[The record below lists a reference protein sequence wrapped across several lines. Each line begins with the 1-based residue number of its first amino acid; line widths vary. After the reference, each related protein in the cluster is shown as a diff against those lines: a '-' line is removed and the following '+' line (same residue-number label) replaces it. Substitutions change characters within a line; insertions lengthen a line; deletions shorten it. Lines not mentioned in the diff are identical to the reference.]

1 MATIKVVKKRGDK
14 IVVIK
19 DRLSA
24 FENYQDIRNK
34 IIEKFKNE
42 PNSTNKINENDLF
55 ILSFCEERD
64 KDLYIP
70 EELSQGIWN
79 NQMFR
84 HFKDKIQSHKV
95 QSGTY
100 KFYVNRV
107 QKYPKWKKKE
117 FKEYLEET
125 LINKWNR
132 ISTNL
137 IEELTTPKLEKAK
150 DNFNKLKKEKNEIEK
165 KLNEEIHHNVICNN
179 CYKANFSGRR
189 YICAECDNYN
199 LCQKCEKISYQK
211 QIHPRT
217 HTMIRINK
225 PLSNEINNSEFRNII
240 GKKEQDFQNV
250 PLVFQIELK
259 ILNNGQNDLKDC
271 YILPVRYGEN
281 YLNIFKG
288 IIKDS
293 LGRNMSKDIS
303 LVVKIPNDK
312 RGFYEGFFRMFSP
325 FGLPFGDIIHIT
337 VINSE

>member
-1 MATIKVVKKRGDK
+1 MATIKVLKNKGDK

-19 DRLSA
+19 ERLNDL
-24 FENYQDIRNK
+24 ENYQDLKNK
-34 IIEKFKNE
+34 IIERYKTD
-42 PNSTNKINENDLF
+42 PNSKHKIEENDCF

-64 KDLYIP
+64 KDIYIP

-84 HFKDKIQSHKV
+84 YFKDKIKSHKI

-100 KFYVNRV
+100 FFYINRV
-107 QKYPKWKKKE
+107 QVYPKWKKKE

-125 LINKWNR
+125 LINKWNI

-137 IEELTTPKLEKAK
+137 LKELTIPKLENGN
-150 DNFNKLKKEKNEIEK
+150 DNFNQLKKEKNEIEK
-165 KLNEEIHHNVICNN
+165 KINEGIHHNVICNN
-179 CYKANFSGRR
+179 CYKANFSGYR

-199 LCQKCEKISYQK
+199 LCQKCEKLSYQK

-217 HTMIRINK
+217 HTLIRINK
-225 PLSNEINNSEFRNII
+225 PLSNEINISEFRNII

-250 PLVFQIELK
+250 PLVFQIKIK

-271 YILPVRYGEN
+271 YILPVRYDEN
-281 YLNIFKG
+281 YLSINKET
-288 IIKDS
+288 IKDS
-293 LGRNMSKDIS
+293 LERNRSKEIS
-303 LVVKIPNDK
+303 LVVKIPSDK
-312 RGFYEGFFRMFSP
+312 RGFYEGFFRMFTP